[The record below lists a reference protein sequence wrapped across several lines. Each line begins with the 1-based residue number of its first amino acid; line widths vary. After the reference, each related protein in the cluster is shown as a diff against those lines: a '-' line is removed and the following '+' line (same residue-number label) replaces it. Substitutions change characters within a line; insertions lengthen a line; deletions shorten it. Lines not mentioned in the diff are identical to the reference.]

1 VQSKDGAV
9 TTQFSL
15 PSFTTRRSFSR
26 VAYCHT
32 ALPADLV
39 EILWTAP
46 ESLLDRGEVLRCK
59 GARRTVRM
67 EWNDQ
72 PFVLKRYV
80 EPTWRHAAKQL
91 ISQSRAAATWK
102 FTHRLADAGIATPRP
117 VARIENRF
125 GLLRLDSYLM
135 YPYVEGHTLRS
146 YFADE
151 AKQTVSMSERIR
163 QQVHELWARL
173 QELKV
178 SLGDAHS
185 GNFVV
190 CPEGQV
196 WLIDLDK
203 SRFHRAA
210 KTAAARQ
217 RHAWKKLVKSAPV
230 D

>member
-1 VQSKDGAV
+1 M
-9 TTQFSL
+9 
-15 PSFTTRRSFSR
+15 
-26 VAYCHT
+26 
-32 ALPADLV
+32 DL
-39 EILWTAP
+39 L
-46 ESLLDRGEVLRCK
+46 
-59 GARRTVRM
+59 RRTRI
-67 EWNDQ
+67 
-72 PFVLKRYV
+72 RC
-80 EPTWRHAAKQL
+80 
-91 ISQSRAAATWK
+91 SRL
-102 FTHRLADAGIATPRP
+102 RADRRRDNAMPCVCRQAIRS
-117 VARIENRF
+117 N
-125 GLLRLDSYLM
+125 LLRLDSYLM

-173 QELKV
+173 RELKV